1 MIKFQHQEFGQNWN
15 SIICFLQCFKN
26 QPSPS
31 PSWPSW
37 PSWPPTE
44 LTRPATRLGWPIL
57 YLVGRVGSESAE
69 LGSELAESAELT
81 ELQPELAESV
91 VANTHKNVDSK
102 ITCLFFIF
110 KIFLILTIRWPPSPL
125 FASHFCC
132 KMFVSIWHYCCL
144 DSWRLGGASNSE
156 EQSTWLELDCWKPVF
171 CYLDVC

>member
-1 MIKFQHQEFGQNWN
+1 MRH
-15 SIICFLQCFKN
+15 LDQCFKN

-37 PSWPPTE
+37 PPAE

-69 LGSELAESAELT
+69 LGSELAELT
-81 ELQPELAESV
+81 ELQPKSDELAV
-91 VANTHKNVDSK
+91 VDTHKNADSK

-110 KIFLILTIRWPPSPL
+110 KIFLILTITWGHKMTLAPL

-132 KMFVSIWHYCCL
+132 KMFVSIWHYCSL
-144 DSWRLGGASNSE
+144 YSWRLGGASNSE
-156 EQSTWLELDCWKPVF
+156 EQSTWLKELDCWRPVF